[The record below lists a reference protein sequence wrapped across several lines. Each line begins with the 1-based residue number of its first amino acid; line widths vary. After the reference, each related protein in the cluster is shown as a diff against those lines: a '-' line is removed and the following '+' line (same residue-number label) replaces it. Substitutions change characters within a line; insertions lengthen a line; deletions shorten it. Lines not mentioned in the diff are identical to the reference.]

1 MAQID
6 GEVSA
11 AHPLARLQLGA
22 PVAAPARPVVVGAI
36 LAPRG
41 ASEGRPTPS
50 RNTRGVR
57 CRECGKPYFTGRM
70 LTAVTCAVCKLRAA
84 GGLAGIGPKR
94 RPGTRA

>member
-11 AHPLARLQLGA
+11 AHSLARLQLDDPGVA
-22 PVAAPARPVVVGAI
+22 PVDSVVVSGM

-41 ASEGRPTPS
+41 SSEGRPTPS
-50 RNTRGVR
+50 RTARGVR

-94 RPGTRA
+94 RPGPRA